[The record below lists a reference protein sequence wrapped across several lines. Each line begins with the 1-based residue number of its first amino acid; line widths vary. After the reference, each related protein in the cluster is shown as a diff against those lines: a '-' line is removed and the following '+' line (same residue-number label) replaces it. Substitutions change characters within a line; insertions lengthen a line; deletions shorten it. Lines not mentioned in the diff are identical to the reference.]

1 MAYCIFTGLEETP
14 LKKMCLNCKS
24 CTQTAVNSFGCTN
37 EHVLE
42 KGRAEILKNVPEGF
56 EIENLTL
63 KPMALKNP
71 TKRCPNY
78 WPDLELLQGA
88 VREFFDNEDKK
99 EDPNEKQKAAE

>member
-24 CTQTAVNSFGCTN
+24 CTQTNGTNFGCTN
-37 EHVLE
+37 ENVLE
-42 KGRAEILKNVPEGF
+42 KGKAEILKNVPEGF

-78 WPDLELLQGA
+78 KPNIEFLQNMI
-88 VREFFDNEDKK
+88 VEMFDD
-99 EDPNEKQKAAE
+99 EKQKAAE